1 MNPHLIGTALTLG
14 ILVRNA
20 RLEQLLSQT
29 ETAARARVSRSWL
42 ARVEDGHPGAELAP
56 LLRLVDAL
64 DLRLALHEAV
74 DVDDTDLATEL
85 RARDREKE
93 ERAEGVRAR
102 ILAATTPRQPPA
114 LTEDE

>member
-1 MNPHLIGTALTLG
+1 MNPHLIGSALTLG

-20 RLEQLLSQT
+20 RLEQLLSQA

-42 ARVEDGHPGAELAP
+42 ARVEDGHAGAELAP
-56 LLRLVDAL
+56 LLRLFDAL

-93 ERAEGVRAR
+93 ERAERVRAR
-102 ILAATTPRQPPA
+102 ILAATTPRQPSTP
-114 LTEDE
+114 TEAD